1 MTERPPAKAPSSP
14 TRDTDD
20 PTLKTTAR
28 TTVLAG
34 LLAYIFAPGSVA
46 AAAAPT
52 AAAGSSPSPQDQTLT
67 LTPFEVSAD
76 SDTSY
81 GALNSNSIT
90 RFKTALI
97 EMPVTADV
105 FTEAFMKDVGATSVE
120 ELVSNYTAGGGY
132 TTNDP
137 GSDAA
142 AVQAGDRQ
150 ATSSV
155 TVRGLMSPTLRR
167 DAFIQLGSLTNPG
180 STGQGFTSNFDIE
193 RVEVI
198 NGPQSLLYGSGGAG
212 GVLNTISKQARF
224 NRPHFG
230 SFKFTV
236 DQYGGKTAL
245 VDYGLSGRNIA
256 ARVAV
261 MNGLVAGRRVNIGG
275 PVEGYYLQLATK
287 LREHT
292 IVRLTASQTEYDRLY
307 NANLTVNAGNATNDG
322 RHGQNLKYLVATNQI
337 QRSEVGTSNAGPLL
351 GGFLDWGNADSFA
364 GWHRTERSKNE
375 YITLTAESKWNRWL
389 STDFSVGYNN
399 FEDRL
404 KSSGGGAFLTPN
416 NPTNPI
422 RDWASSVTGATIWKP
437 TRTTA
442 LRFAAVASHKLFGHD
457 SQTMFGADYNRSKQ
471 WFINY
476 NLYRADANGNL
487 IGNQITG
494 LGRQTMPTLFY
505 SIAGGPVGKP
515 FFDPFNESVTIDG
528 VTYVRRPTNERDP
541 ALISAN
547 NPLGVRS
554 NGGTYTI
561 TELRQ
566 KGIYLVNH
574 SKFMRDRLAIL
585 LGARYN
591 DSDLDRVW
599 TNSPLSSESKNVN
612 FNIGANYA
620 IRDWLRPYVA
630 ASSSFNPPLEAG
642 IGPDGV
648 QVETSHALGG
658 EVGVKLQNR
667 RGSLSATATYF
678 YLNSDDEQQRI
689 PGALVSAI
697 NPTGLNG
704 AHGAAST
711 WANVDRKSSG
721 LQAAVTYNPSRNLR
735 MRVSAA
741 YTDGTV
747 GTTKTYAQLYNDQ
760 FHANAAGQVTYA
772 DRTPVYVPSTPNVTT
787 PVVSATTAGATPL
800 TIAMMS
806 TPGNPYYAQPEDV
819 TGRIAPTSAA
829 ARVLN
834 ITDPVRGSILTGET
848 GLPISALQINPG
860 FTPPGEVATIVAGEK
875 TTGYGEYSFN
885 YTSMYTFSEGW
896 IKGLRIGGNLALDW
910 RNRGFY
916 YYPTGTAG
924 ANPKREAYYW
934 PNTKRV
940 GLILGYDFRIKRY
953 GFSSQLNVY
962 NVFNRYDVIVTPN
975 AITGW
980 AGVKNATFFQE
991 PRRYVW
997 SNTITF

>member
-1 MTERPPAKAPSSP
+1 MKSSP
-14 TRDTDD
+14 
-20 PTLKTTAR
+20 R
-28 TTVLAG
+28 TSFLAG
-34 LLAYIFAPGSVA
+34 LLAYLIAPADTVA
-46 AAAAPT
+46 AAAP
-52 AAAGSSPSPQDQTLT
+52 AAGTPREAARSEETLT
-67 LTPFEVSAD
+67 LSAFEVSAD

-97 EMPVTADV
+97 EMPVTADI
-105 FTEAFMKDVGATSVE
+105 FTEAFMKDVGASSVE

-142 AVQAGDRQ
+142 SIQAGDRQ

-224 NRPHFG
+224 NKASFG
-230 SFKFTV
+230 SVKFTV
-236 DQYGGKTAL
+236 DQYGGKTAFL
-245 VDYGLSGRNIA
+245 DYGLGNRRLA

-275 PVEGYYLQLATK
+275 PVEGYYVQFAAK
-287 LREHT
+287 AKDHT
-292 IVRLTASQTEYDRLY
+292 ILRLTASQTEYDRLY
-307 NANLTVNAGNATNDG
+307 NANVTVNAGNANNDG
-322 RHGQNLKYLVATNQI
+322 RHGQNLKYLIATNQV
-337 QRSEVGTSNAGPLL
+337 QRSEVGTSNAGALL

-375 YITLTAESKWNRWL
+375 YITLTAESKWSRWL
-389 STDFSVGYNN
+389 STDVSVGYNN

-416 NPTNPI
+416 NASNPL
-422 RDWASSVTGATIWKP
+422 REWASSVTGATIWKP

-442 LRFAAVASHKLFGHD
+442 ARFAAVVNHRLFDAD

-476 NLYRADANGNL
+476 NLYRADAAGNL

-494 LGRQTMPTLFY
+494 AGRQAMPTLFY

-515 FFDPFNESVTIDG
+515 FFDPFDESVTIDG
-528 VTYVRRPTNERDP
+528 VTYVRRPQNERNP
-541 ALISAN
+541 ALISAR
-547 NPLGVRS
+547 NPLGVRPD
-554 NGGTYTI
+554 GGTYTI

-566 KGIYLVNH
+566 KGLYLVNH
-574 SKFMRDRLAIL
+574 SKFLRDRLSVL

-599 TNSPLSSESKNVN
+599 TNDPLSSESKNVN
-612 FNIGANYA
+612 FNVGVNYA
-620 IRDWLRPYVA
+620 LRDWLRPYIA

-658 EVGVKLQNR
+658 EVGVKVQDR
-667 RGSLSATATYF
+667 AGVISATATYF

-711 WANVDRKSSG
+711 WANVDRKSTG
-721 LQAAVTYNPSRNLR
+721 LQAAVTYNPSRNWR

-747 GTTKTYAQLYNDQ
+747 GNTKRYRQLYNDQ

-772 DRTPVYVPSTPNVTT
+772 DRTPVYVPATPSVTT
-787 PVVSATTAGATPL
+787 PVVSATTSGAVPL

-834 ITDPVRGSILTGET
+834 ITDPVRGSILTGVT
-848 GLPISALQINPG
+848 GLPISDLQINPG
-860 FTPPGEVATIVAGEK
+860 FTPPGEVATTIAGEK
-875 TTGYGEYSFN
+875 TTGYGEYSLN
-885 YTSMYTFSEGW
+885 YTSMYTFTEGRLR
-896 IKGLRIGGNLALDW
+896 GLRVGGNLALDW
-910 RNRGFY
+910 RNRAFY
-916 YYPTGTAG
+916 FYPNGTSG
-924 ANPKREAYYW
+924 TNPKREAFYW
-934 PNTKRV
+934 PRTQRV
-940 GLILGYDFRIKRY
+940 SLILGYDLRFRRY
-953 GFSSQLNVY
+953 GFSTQLNVN

-997 SNTITF
+997 TNTFSF